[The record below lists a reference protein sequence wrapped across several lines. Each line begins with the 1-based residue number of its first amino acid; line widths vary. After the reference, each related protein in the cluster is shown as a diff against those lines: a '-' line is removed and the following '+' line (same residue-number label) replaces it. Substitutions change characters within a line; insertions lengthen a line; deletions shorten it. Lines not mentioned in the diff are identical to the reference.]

1 MRARP
6 FRLLR
11 QNPQNSGCVIAI
23 GARQDAPMHALKPI
37 ALALCAFALQG
48 CLAKAAV
55 SAVTLPVK
63 VASRGVDLATT
74 SQSEADEK
82 RGREIRKRE
91 ERLGSLER
99 DYDKQMKRCGDG
111 DDAACDKAQA
121 IRAEMKAVMPGVPVD
136 PDSD

>member
-1 MRARP
+1 MRK
-6 FRLLR
+6 L
-11 QNPQNSGCVIAI
+11 SIA
-23 GARQDAPMHALKPI
+23 
-37 ALALCAFALQG
+37 ALALASLALQG

-63 VASRGVDLATT
+63 AASRGIDLATE

-99 DYDKQMKRCGDG
+99 DYERQMDRCADG
-111 DDAACDKAQA
+111 DDAACDRAQA
-121 IRAEMKAVMPGVPVD
+121 IRAEMKALMPGVPVE
-136 PDSD
+136 PDRR